1 VSVAQAQPSGVPGG
15 EGLEDG
21 DERVPIAG
29 ADRVKRVREACG
41 EGEDRRCGGERGDG
55 REIEVAERRRGSKT
69 TAEYGTQWKA
79 ALRSVSAAAIFEA

>member
-29 ADRVKRVREACG
+29 ADRVEYVREACG
-41 EGEDRRCGGERGDG
+41 EGEDRRWGGERGDG
-55 REIEVAERRRGSKT
+55 REIEVAREEREQDNGGVRNTAESSASLGVRRRH
-69 TAEYGTQWKA
+69 
-79 ALRSVSAAAIFEA
+79 F